1 MGCFTLPT
9 CFVDEWVDVSND
21 HVMCGCW
28 TVGELI
34 WGGSNVYAGDN
45 DGFILVGSF
54 DC

>member
-9 CFVDEWVDVSND
+9 CFVDEWVDVSNG